1 MATMTVGEL
10 FEKLDTLSLYSNELR
25 IREGEELSDSL
36 LDEIADLLDEYH
48 DLLRQTKVT
57 I

>member
-25 IREGEELSDSL
+25 LREGKELSDSL

-48 DLLRQTKVT
+48 DLLRQIKVT